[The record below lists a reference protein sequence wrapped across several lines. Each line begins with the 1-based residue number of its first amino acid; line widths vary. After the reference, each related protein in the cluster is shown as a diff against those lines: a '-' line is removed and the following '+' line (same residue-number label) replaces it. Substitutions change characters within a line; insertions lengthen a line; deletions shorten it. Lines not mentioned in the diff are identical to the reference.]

1 MSADAEMVP
10 VAWQWREFYAED
22 RTWSR
27 WREIPP
33 KDWESVK
40 AWVALEP
47 ERRQTRP
54 LYSADT
60 IAALIPREPPD
71 VDAILRSVG
80 VMRVVDGYRLEPKI
94 DTDLVR
100 RIVRATWS
108 AAIDAAQSTEM
119 KLTKEKAMQP
129 HQQRVVDEKAE
140 LDARREKLTAFLAGD
155 ICRTLPAEEQ
165 HRLGRQATIMAQ
177 YSQILGE
184 RIDAF

>member
-1 MSADAEMVP
+1 MSAATKPAMSADAEMVP
-10 VAWQWREFYAED
+10 VAWVLWNVNGRYVVGTTPDAEIA
-22 RTWSR
+22 R
-27 WREIPP
+27 
-33 KDWESVK
+33 
-40 AWVALEP
+40 AWP
-47 ERRQTRP
+47 YGKTT
-54 LYSADT
+54 LYGPDSADT
-60 IAALIPREPPD
+60 IAALRK
-71 VDAILRSVG
+71 DAER
-80 VMRVVDGYRLEPKI
+80 YRLLRKRVGI
-94 DTDLVR
+94 
-100 RIVRATWS
+100 IGGAVRATFCIVNLHPTYVAPDAAVELD

>member
-1 MSADAEMVP
+1 MSAAPKPAMSAKPAGWLYTSPSGRTQYAAPLDE
-10 VAWQWREFYAED
+10 REQGLCDEGW
-22 RTWSR
+22 T
-27 WREIPP
+27 E
-33 KDWESVK
+33 
-40 AWVALEP
+40 
-47 ERRQTRP
+47 TP

-60 IAALIPREPPD
+60 IAALKKVIAAADAMRAAGHLIGPGG
-71 VDAILRSVG
+71 VDACPKCIAEKAY
-80 VMRVVDGYRLEPKI
+80 DLE
-94 DTDLVR
+94 R
-100 RIVRATWS
+100 